1 MEKTIVMKGNVQY
14 TIDKDDLGKFLE
26 SGFHEID
33 GDGNVLTR
41 STKRTLESIEMEN
54 KELHDKVAKY
64 EAEIKKL
71 KSQVKKSNKNSKATE
86 TEKSENEKTLE
97 EVAE

>member
-1 MEKTIVMKGNVQY
+1 MEKTRVQKGNVQY

-33 GDGNVLTR
+33 EDGNVLTR
-41 STKRTLESIEMEN
+41 STKRTIEAIEMEN
-54 KELHDKVAKY
+54 KELHDKVVKY

-71 KSQVKKSNKNSKATE
+71 KSQVSKMKKDLKA
-86 TEKSENEKTLE
+86 SDSEKTLE